1 MHRELT
7 PVQLKQIVQEF
18 MTRKVVGN
26 KLRQNTINDVDR
38 LGGVSRYIVG
48 GIGNQAVEAR

>member
-38 LGGVSRYIVG
+38 LGGVSRYTVG